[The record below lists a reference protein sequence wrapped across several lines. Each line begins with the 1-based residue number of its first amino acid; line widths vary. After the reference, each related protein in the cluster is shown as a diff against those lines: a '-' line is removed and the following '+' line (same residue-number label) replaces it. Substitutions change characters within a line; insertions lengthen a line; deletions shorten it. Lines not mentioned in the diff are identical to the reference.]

1 MDPGVV
7 IDVAG
12 LGKDYGAFRAVAGL
26 DLQVRSGERFALLGN
41 NGAGKTT
48 TIRMLMGI
56 LQPSAGR
63 AAVCGY
69 DCFSERHL
77 AMRHVGYLP
86 DEPVFYDYLRG
97 SEILRFVAEMHGL
110 ERAAG
115 AARAR
120 ALVDRLDLADAVDE
134 YAVNYSKGMKKKLGL
149 ACALMHRP
157 QLLILDEPSNGLDP
171 HATRAL
177 IEMLRAEAA
186 GGTTVFFSTHLL
198 DQAERLCSRIGIVSG
213 GRLAEVGTLDSVRA
227 RHHGLSLEEIF
238 FSVTGQADGARA
250 APAAPD
256 QADGAPT

>member
-7 IDVAG
+7 IDIAG
-12 LGKDYGAFRAVAGL
+12 LGKDYGTFRAVSGL
-26 DLQVRSGERFALLGN
+26 DLQVRPGERFALLGN

-56 LQPSAGR
+56 LRPSAGR

-115 AARAR
+115 EARAR
-120 ALVDRLDLADAVDE
+120 ALVARLDLADATEE
-134 YAVNYSKGMKKKLGL
+134 YAVNYSKGMKKKLSL
-149 ACALMHRP
+149 ACALLHRP
-157 QLLILDEPSNGLDP
+157 RLLILDEPSNGLDP

-177 IEMLRAEAA
+177 LELLREEAA

-213 GRLAEVGTLDSVRA
+213 GRLAEVGTLDELRA
-227 RHHGLSLEEIF
+227 RHPGRGLEGIF
-238 FSVTGQADGARA
+238 FRVTGEAGPGGA
-250 APAAPD
+250 APASPD
-256 QADGAPT
+256 PPVGAPT